1 VQPPRS
7 SRRYSRRP
15 RSRWRRLLLW
25 ALLGSIGVVSIGT
38 IYQFI
43 SVIREHSRFPP
54 PGRLVDIGG
63 RRLHVLCIG
72 DGVPTVIMESSGLG
86 TSVSAAAVREALSHH
101 TRVCSYDRAGLGW
114 SDAGADEISAGDF
127 ADDLLRLLDRGSIRP
142 PYLLVPASV
151 GGLTAEMFARRHA
164 DRIAGMVWLDAAD
177 SGVLER
183 VTTRLRS
190 TIISIETPV
199 CLARVGASL
208 GLLRVLN
215 PLDLDGSSDDGA
227 RTLALT
233 YRAEPMATLCA
244 QVRGLPRSAREF
256 AAAPPLPSNLP
267 MTVLTASSLRG
278 MLPPS
283 LQSRVEPLAPQWR
296 AAQEGLSQRST
307 RATWRVVEGG
317 DHLLASSKP
326 DAVTAAILELLTVVR
341 K

>member
-1 VQPPRS
+1 M
-7 SRRYSRRP
+7 
-15 RSRWRRLLLW
+15 LL
-25 ALLGSIGVVSIGT
+25 AGVGVVSIGT

-43 SVIREHSRFPP
+43 SVTLDRSRFPP

-72 DGVPTVIMESSGLG
+72 EGTPTIIMESSGLG
-86 TSVSAAAVREALSHH
+86 TSTSAAPVREALSRH

-151 GGLTAEMFARRHA
+151 GGLTAEMFARRHP

-177 SGVLER
+177 SVALER
-183 VTTRLRS
+183 ATARLRS
-190 TIISIETPV
+190 SVVSIETPA

-208 GLLRVLN
+208 GLLRILN
-215 PLDLDGSSDDGA
+215 PLDLDRGTNDGA
-227 RTLALT
+227 RTVALT
-233 YRAEPMATLCA
+233 YRSEPMATLCA

-256 AAAPPLPSNLP
+256 AAAPPLGSDLP

-278 MLPPS
+278 MLPPAFE
-283 LQSRVEPLAPQWR
+283 SRIQALAPNWR

-326 DAVTAAILELLTVVR
+326 EAVTEAILELLAALR
-341 K
+341 R